1 MNQEVLILT
10 GMSGAG
16 RSTVAHALEDLGW
29 YVVDNLPPTLL
40 SDLIKQGVQSEIKS
54 LAVVVDVRG
63 GKFFDEL
70 ASSLSELKKSGA
82 NFRVAFLD
90 ASDQALV
97 QRFESTRRPHP
108 LQGKGRIV
116 DGIAAEREKLQ
127 ELLAQADVVIDTS
140 NLNVHQLEKRT
151 TEIFAQGLTQSVRV
165 NVLSF
170 GYKYGIPVDADLVL
184 DCRFIPNP
192 HWIPELRPLTGLDDK
207 VKDNVLSNSGVS
219 QFVQSYVSVI
229 NQMLPGY
236 LREGKK
242 YLTVAIGCTG
252 GRHRSV
258 SVAQGTIR
266 PAAHSSASSS
276 MCHSQAA
283 NSPQGTLPPPPA
295 PLPHASATPSPVQPQ
310 AAIDTM
316 AQRSSS
322 AASLPHATQ
331 AV

>member
-1 MNQEVLILT
+1 
-10 GMSGAG
+10 MSGAG

-40 SDLIKQGVQSEIKS
+40 SDLIKQGVQSELKS

-70 ASSLSELKKSGA
+70 ASSLLELKKSGA

-127 ELLAQADVVIDTS
+127 DLLSQADVVIDTS

-151 TEIFAQGLTQSVRV
+151 TEIFAQGITQSVRV

-207 VKDNVLSNSGVS
+207 VKDNVLANTGVS
-219 QFVQSYVSVI
+219 DFVQSYVSVI

-236 LREGKK
+236 MREGKK

-258 SVAQGTIR
+258 SVAREI
-266 PAAHSSASSS
+266 AAQLDGERDGFTVSA
-276 MCHSQAA
+276 
-283 NSPQGTLPPPPA
+283 
-295 PLPHASATPSPVQPQ
+295 HASHRDVG
-310 AAIDTM
+310 
-316 AQRSSS
+316 RE
-322 AASLPHATQ
+322 
-331 AV
+331 

>member
-192 HWIPELRPLTGLDDK
+192 HWIPELRPLTGLDDR
-207 VKDNVLSNSGVS
+207 VKDNVLSNAGVS
-219 QFVQSYVSVI
+219 QFVQSYVSVV

-258 SVAQGTIR
+258 SVAREI
-266 PAAHSSASSS
+266 AAQLDGERDGFSVSA
-276 MCHSQAA
+276 
-283 NSPQGTLPPPPA
+283 
-295 PLPHASATPSPVQPQ
+295 HASHRDVG
-310 AAIDTM
+310 
-316 AQRSSS
+316 RE
-322 AASLPHATQ
+322 
-331 AV
+331 

>member
-1 MNQEVLILT
+1 MSQEVLILT

-40 SDLIKQGVQSEIKS
+40 ADLISQGNKSEIKS

-70 ASSLSELKKSGA
+70 ASSLAQLRKSEA

-127 ELLAQADVVIDTS
+127 DLLAQSDVVIDTS

-151 TEIFAQGLTQSVRV
+151 AEIFAQGLTHSVRV

-192 HWIPELRPLTGLDDK
+192 HWIPELRPLTGLDNK
-207 VKDNVLSNSGVS
+207 VKSNVLANPGVTE
-219 QFVQSYVSVI
+219 FVNSYVSVI
-229 NQMLPGY
+229 NQMLSGY

-242 YLTVAIGCTG
+242 YVTVAIGCTG

-258 SVAQGTIR
+258 SVAREIAMKLDGERDGFTV
-266 PAAHSSASSS
+266 SA
-276 MCHSQAA
+276 
-283 NSPQGTLPPPPA
+283 
-295 PLPHASATPSPVQPQ
+295 HASHRDVG
-310 AAIDTM
+310 
-316 AQRSSS
+316 RE
-322 AASLPHATQ
+322 
-331 AV
+331 

>member
-1 MNQEVLILT
+1 MSQEVLILT

-40 SDLIKQGVQSEIKS
+40 SDLIKQGVKSEIKS

-70 ASSLSELKKSGA
+70 ASSLGELKKSGA

-127 ELLAQADVVIDTS
+127 DLLAQSDVVIDTS

-151 TEIFAQGLTQSVRV
+151 AEIFAQGLAQSVRV

-192 HWIPELRPLTGLDDK
+192 HWIAELRPLTGLDDK
-207 VKDNVLSNSGVS
+207 VKLNVLANPGVPE
-219 QFVQSYVSVI
+219 FVDSYVSVI

-242 YLTVAIGCTG
+242 YVTVGIGCTG

-258 SVAQGTIR
+258 SVAREIAMKLDGDRNGFTV
-266 PAAHSSASSS
+266 SA
-276 MCHSQAA
+276 
-283 NSPQGTLPPPPA
+283 
-295 PLPHASATPSPVQPQ
+295 HASHRDVG
-310 AAIDTM
+310 
-316 AQRSSS
+316 RE
-322 AASLPHATQ
+322 
-331 AV
+331 

>member
-1 MNQEVLILT
+1 MAAKELLILS

-29 YVVDNLPPTLL
+29 YVVDNLPPSLL
-40 SDLIKQGVQSEIKS
+40 PSLAEQSLDTHAA

-70 ASSLSELKKSGA
+70 NDSLAKLKTA
-82 NFRVAFLD
+82 AVPFRLLFLD

-108 LQGKGRIV
+108 LQSKDRIV
-116 DGIAAEREKLQ
+116 DGIARERAKL
-127 ELLAQADVVIDTS
+127 EEIRAQADVVIDTS

-151 TEIFAQGLTQSVRV
+151 SEIFAAGMLPSLRV

-192 HWIPELRPLTGLDDK
+192 HWIPELRPLNGLDSPVSEK
-207 VKDNVLSNSGVS
+207 VLGSEGVAD
-219 QFVQSYVSVI
+219 FIKSYVGVVR
-229 NQMLPGY
+229 QMIPGY

-242 YLTVAIGCTG
+242 YVTIAIGCTG
-252 GRHRSV
+252 GKHRSV
-258 SVAQGTIR
+258 AIAEEIAKQL
-266 PAAHSSASSS
+266 SSS
-276 MCHSQAA
+276 
-283 NSPQGTLPPPPA
+283 
-295 PLPHASATPSPVQPQ
+295 
-310 AAIDTM
+310 
-316 AQRSSS
+316 SSELEIT
-322 AASLPHATQ
+322 AHATHRD
-331 AV
+331 VGRE

>member
-1 MNQEVLILT
+1 MSKEVLILT

-40 SDLIKQGVQSEIKS
+40 SDLISQGLQSEKS
-54 LAVVVDVRG
+54 ALAVVVDVRG

-70 ASSLSELKKSGA
+70 ASSLAHLKGSGT

-90 ASDQALV
+90 ATDQALV

-108 LQGKGRIV
+108 LQGSGRIV
-116 DGIAAEREKLQ
+116 DGIEAERQKLQ

-151 TEIFAQGLTQSVRV
+151 AEIFAQGLTQSVRV

-192 HWIPELRPLTGLDDK
+192 HWIPELRPLSGLDEK
-207 VKDNVLSNSGVS
+207 VKSTVLANPGVG
-219 QFVQSYVSVI
+219 QFVDTYVSLI
-229 NQMLPGY
+229 QQMLPGY

-252 GRHRSV
+252 GKHRSV
-258 SVAQGTIR
+258 SVAREIADKLDGDGAELTI
-266 PAAHSSASSS
+266 SA
-276 MCHSQAA
+276 
-283 NSPQGTLPPPPA
+283 
-295 PLPHASATPSPVQPQ
+295 HASHRDVG
-310 AAIDTM
+310 
-316 AQRSSS
+316 RE
-322 AASLPHATQ
+322 
-331 AV
+331 

>member
-1 MNQEVLILT
+1 MNREVLILT

-70 ASSLSELKKSGA
+70 SSSLSELKNSGA

-108 LQGKGRIV
+108 LQGEGRIV

-127 ELLAQADVVIDTS
+127 ELLSQADVVIDTS

-170 GYKYGIPVDADLVL
+170 GYKYGIPVDSDLVL

-192 HWIPELRPLTGLDDK
+192 HWIPELRPLTGLDDR
-207 VKDNVLSNSGVS
+207 VKSNVLANAGVS
-219 QFVQSYVSVI
+219 EFVHSYVSVI

-258 SVAQGTIR
+258 SVAREI
-266 PAAHSSASSS
+266 AAQLDGEREGFKVSA
-276 MCHSQAA
+276 
-283 NSPQGTLPPPPA
+283 
-295 PLPHASATPSPVQPQ
+295 HASHRDVG
-310 AAIDTM
+310 
-316 AQRSSS
+316 RE
-322 AASLPHATQ
+322 
-331 AV
+331 

>member
-127 ELLAQADVVIDTS
+127 DLLAQSDVVIDTS

-151 TEIFAQGLTQSVRV
+151 AEIFAQGLTQSVRV

-258 SVAQGTIR
+258 SVAREI
-266 PAAHSSASSS
+266 AAQLHGERDGFSVSA
-276 MCHSQAA
+276 
-283 NSPQGTLPPPPA
+283 
-295 PLPHASATPSPVQPQ
+295 HASHRDVG
-310 AAIDTM
+310 
-316 AQRSSS
+316 RE
-322 AASLPHATQ
+322 
-331 AV
+331 

>member
-40 SDLIKQGVQSEIKS
+40 SDLIKQGVQSELKS

-70 ASSLSELKKSGA
+70 ASSLSELNKSGA

-90 ASDQALV
+90 ATDQALV

-127 ELLAQADVVIDTS
+127 DLLSQADVVIDTS

-151 TEIFAQGLTQSVRV
+151 AEIFAQGLTQSVRV

-207 VKDNVLSNSGVS
+207 VKENVLANTGVS
-219 QFVQSYVSVI
+219 DFVHSYVSVI

-236 LREGKK
+236 MREGKK

-258 SVAQGTIR
+258 SVAREIASQLDGERDEFTV
-266 PAAHSSASSS
+266 SA
-276 MCHSQAA
+276 
-283 NSPQGTLPPPPA
+283 
-295 PLPHASATPSPVQPQ
+295 HASHRDVG
-310 AAIDTM
+310 
-316 AQRSSS
+316 RE
-322 AASLPHATQ
+322 
-331 AV
+331 

>member
-40 SDLIKQGVQSEIKS
+40 SDLIKQGVQSELKS

-70 ASSLSELKKSGA
+70 ASSLLELKKSGA

-127 ELLAQADVVIDTS
+127 DLLSQADVVIDTS

-207 VKDNVLSNSGVS
+207 VKNNVLANAGVAD
-219 QFVQSYVSVI
+219 FVQSYVSVI

-236 LREGKK
+236 MREGKK

-258 SVAQGTIR
+258 SVAREI
-266 PAAHSSASSS
+266 AAQLDGVRDGFTVSA
-276 MCHSQAA
+276 
-283 NSPQGTLPPPPA
+283 
-295 PLPHASATPSPVQPQ
+295 HASHRDVG
-310 AAIDTM
+310 
-316 AQRSSS
+316 RE
-322 AASLPHATQ
+322 
-331 AV
+331 